1 MIVLYIKSVLN
12 IALSILQYS
21 VIIECLA
28 SWIPG
33 VSQYRVFEFIR
44 KVNAPFL
51 DPIRKLLMNM
61 TSGMP
66 LDLSPVILFMI
77 IGLVRKLLWM
87 I

>member
-1 MIVLYIKSVLN
+1 MLLTIIKSVLN
-12 IALSILQYS
+12 GALSILQYS

-33 VSQYRVFEFIR
+33 VSQYRIFELIKR
-44 KVNAPFL
+44 INAPFL
-51 DPIRKLLMNM
+51 DPIRKLMMNM

-77 IGLVRKLLWM
+77 IGFVRRLLWM

>member
-1 MIVLYIKSVLN
+1 MIAVYIKSVLN
-12 IALSILQYS
+12 VALSVLQYS

-33 VSQYRVFEFIR
+33 VSQYRVFEIIR
-44 KVNAPFL
+44 KINAPFL

-77 IGLVRKLLWM
+77 IGLVRKLLWK